1 MWPARVV
8 AVAVAVAVAVTTVA
22 VVIVMLVYCLT
33 CRAVVQA
40 PSLLYFPRC
49 AVLPVSLKAANAGE
63 GNLRQVTSAQESA
76 RTYLFTYQVRGLFSA
91 TTRSNNNR
99 SWQPL
104 CSLLPFFPA
113 PLHPCLCCFLCNRQT
128 KKLI

>member
-8 AVAVAVAVAVTTVA
+8 SVVVATVA

-33 CRAVVQA
+33 LCRAWLCRAVVQPPPCLPSA
-40 PSLLYFPRC
+40 PLLACR
-49 AVLPVSLKAANAGE
+49 LKGSKA
-63 GNLRQVTSAQESA
+63 RQVTSAQESA

-104 CSLLPFFPA
+104 CSLSLSLSLLPPLMPHFFA
-113 PLHPCLCCFLCNRQT
+113 TDKEKN
-128 KKLI
+128 